1 MRTWWRAQ
9 MRWERNR
16 EHVAERAQR
25 LAELWD
31 VADQGDHR
39 RVIEQMAELRGDAA
53 HLVAGQQA
61 QQSAA
66 PARQGDGGLD
76 VGLDDYARLAMGLW
90 GQLLWENW
98 FRGARF
104 PDR

>member
-25 LAELWD
+25 LAELRD
-31 VADQGDHR
+31 VFDQGDHL

-53 HLVAGQQA
+53 YLVAG
-61 QQSAA
+61 
-66 PARQGDGGLD
+66 
-76 VGLDDYARLAMGLW
+76 
-90 GQLLWENW
+90 E
-98 FRGARF
+98 
-104 PDR
+104 